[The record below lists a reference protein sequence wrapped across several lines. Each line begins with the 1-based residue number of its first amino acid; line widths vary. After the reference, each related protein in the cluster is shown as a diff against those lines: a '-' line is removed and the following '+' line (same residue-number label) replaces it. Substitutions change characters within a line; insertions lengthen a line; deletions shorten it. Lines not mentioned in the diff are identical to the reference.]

1 MYKMYYKKD
10 KYHIIDEKKA
20 IICEKILDKNN
31 QISYNYQIN
40 KTKRGNKMNRNIKKN
55 LKEAYKDLYGEQN
68 LKSSEYYNYT
78 KREYKSAINDYEELD
93 RNWDDKFWELVYKRR
108 TSGEIRVLKNL
119 KLFI

>member
-1 MYKMYYKKD
+1 MYYKKD